1 MNIFSNRFN
10 VLLEASED
18 ESLAP
23 PMEPTPETEAEALGQ
38 GLDGTV
44 PPEAVDDV
52 GPTPE
57 HQIEAQRTQ
66 ASVGTIR
73 EWIDKVE
80 NFIEWCNGLSPDS
93 VNSILNSAD
102 CDDILNDVRRTES
115 KKISRLAQDLSS
127 FSESLKQYLLS
138 AQSRENDK

>member
-1 MNIFSNRFN
+1 MNIFKNRFN
-10 VLLEASED
+10 VLLEAEGD
-18 ESLAP
+18 ELTP
-23 PMEPTPETEAEALGQ
+23 PVEPAPETEGEALEQ
-38 GLDGTV
+38 GLDGSV
-44 PPEAVDDV
+44 PAGAVDDV
-52 GPTPE
+52 APTPE
-57 HQIEAQRTQ
+57 HDLKAQQTQ

-73 EWIDKVE
+73 EWVVKVE
-80 NFIEWCNGLSPDS
+80 DFIEWCNGLNPNS
-93 VNSILNSAD
+93 VNSILNAAD

>member
-10 VLLEASED
+10 VLLEAGED

-23 PMEPTPETEAEALGQ
+23 PMEPTPETEAEALDQ
-38 GLDGTV
+38 GLDGSV

-73 EWIDKVE
+73 EWINKVE
-80 NFIEWCNGLSPDS
+80 DFIEWCNGLNPGS
-93 VNSILNSAD
+93 VNSVLNSAD

>member
-10 VLLEASED
+10 VILEAD
-18 ESLAP
+18 ENDALGP
-23 PMEPTPETEAEALGQ
+23 PVVPSPETEADALDR

-44 PPEAVDDV
+44 PPSAIDDV
-52 GPTPE
+52 APTPE

-73 EWIDKVE
+73 EWITKAED
-80 NFIEWCNGLSPDS
+80 FIEWCNGLNPGS
-93 VNSILNSAD
+93 VNSILNSAN

-138 AQSRENDK
+138 AQSREQDK